1 VSELSVVVAFAVA
14 TNEKVLAKL
23 GTFENVSPELMLV

>member
-1 VSELSVVVAFAVA
+1 MSTEFRFAIA
-14 TNEKVLAKL
+14 TNEKVFARL